1 MDLVTLR
8 ELKHEAGTV
17 AVAMTFNA
25 QLEKCFQKTTKTGN
39 PFYEVNFADAEESL
53 TLRVWNNTPMFTFC
67 DQLRD
72 RAFYEVTGEFGL
84 GNDGRSIDGR
94 NWTVRQLDETESAEV
109 LAGSGALREK
119 QERDYEF
126 IETTVAGMQ
135 DPRLAALCRR
145 FLDQYGERFRRT
157 GAARDY
163 HHARRGGLVEHV
175 AQMMRT
181 AVQVCEAYTDLN
193 RDLLVAGVLFHDIGK
208 LWENAYQEDGFTM
221 PFTEISELIGH
232 IPLGMEIVNK
242 VWRELQDDEAISTD
256 WNHLEPPSE
265 RVRLHLL
272 HLIVSHH
279 GELAFGSGRAENSG
293 GAGTPLHR

>member
-17 AVAMTFNA
+17 AVAMTFHA

-126 IETTVAGMQ
+126 IETTVAGM
-135 DPRLAALCRR
+135 
-145 FLDQYGERFRRT
+145 
-157 GAARDY
+157 
-163 HHARRGGLVEHV
+163 
-175 AQMMRT
+175 
-181 AVQVCEAYTDLN
+181 
-193 RDLLVAGVLFHDIGK
+193 
-208 LWENAYQEDGFTM
+208 
-221 PFTEISELIGH
+221 
-232 IPLGMEIVNK
+232 
-242 VWRELQDDEAISTD
+242 
-256 WNHLEPPSE
+256 
-265 RVRLHLL
+265 
-272 HLIVSHH
+272 
-279 GELAFGSGRAENSG
+279 
-293 GAGTPLHR
+293 